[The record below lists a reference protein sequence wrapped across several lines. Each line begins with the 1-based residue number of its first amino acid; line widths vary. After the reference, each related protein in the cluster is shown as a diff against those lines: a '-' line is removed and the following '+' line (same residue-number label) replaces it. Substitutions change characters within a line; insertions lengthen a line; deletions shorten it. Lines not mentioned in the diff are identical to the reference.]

1 MDRTKRAYDQR
12 LGGRRRG
19 GRKGSGYSP
28 IRHGSCTAS
37 AGRGALRDAETK
49 APRHTSIKTK
59 ETEAKSTPDS
69 KENKTHGAEVP
80 RKGRR
85 QKQGKEF
92 SLQEKDFPSLLPG
105 VQAGTPSWPRV
116 QSTKVDASLGEISKI
131 SPGDKASVGKRLKK
145 VTATRPGASTPATE
159 DSKTEA
165 SGNKGRKAPVAKDLS
180 RKATKTSPGAS
191 TPATE
196 DSKIEASGDRGRK
209 APVAKDLSRKA
220 TKTLPGVSTP
230 ATASRHTTIRGDKTK
245 ETEAKS
251 TPDSK
256 ENKTHGAEVP
266 RKGRRQK
273 QGKEFSL
280 QEKDFPSLLPGVLAG
295 TPSWPRV
302 QSTKVDASLGEIS
315 KISPGDKAS
324 VGKRLKK
331 EVTATR
337 PGASTLATEDSKIE
351 ASGNKGRKAPVA
363 KDLSRKATKT
373 LPGVSTPATASRHT
387 TIRGDKTKETETK
400 STPDSKE
407 KKTHGAEVPR
417 KGRRQKQG
425 KEFSLQE
432 KDFPSLLPGVQAG
445 TPSWPRVQS
454 TKVDASLGDISKIS
468 PGDKASVG
476 KRLKKVTATRPGAS
490 TLATEDSKIEASGNK
505 GRKAPVAKD
514 LSRKATKTLPGV
526 STPATASRH
535 TTIRGDKTKETEA
548 KSTPDSKENKTHGAE
563 VPRKGRRQKQGK
575 EFSLQ
580 EKDFPSLLP
589 GVQAGTP
596 SWPRVQSTKVDASLG
611 DISKISPG
619 DKASVGK
626 RLKKVTATRPGAS
639 TLATEDSKIEASG
652 NKGRKAPVAKDLS
665 RKATKTLPGVSTPAT
680 ASRHTTI
687 RGDKTKETEAKST
700 PDSKENKTHGAEV
713 PRKGRRQKQ
722 GKEFSLQEKDFPSL
736 LPGVQAGTPSWP
748 RVQSTKVDASLGDIS
763 KISPGDK
770 ASVGKRL
777 KKVTETR
784 PGVST
789 PVTKASKS
797 KASGNKG
804 RKDSVA
810 KDLKRKAT
818 ENRSG
823 ASTPATRASGNKES
837 TESKDRATE
846 NKIPRSKAFKLNV
859 EDFPGLSKELTSEA
873 PKTKSPVPKPPIT
886 KSPVPKPPI
895 TKSSVP

>member
-1 MDRTKRAYDQR
+1 MAKDLSRKATKTLPGVYTPA
-12 LGGRRRG
+12 
-19 GRKGSGYSP
+19 
-28 IRHGSCTAS
+28 T
-37 AGRGALRDAETK
+37 ETK

-116 QSTKVDASLGEISKI
+116 QSTKVNASLGEISKI
-131 SPGDKASVGKRLKK
+131 SPG

-230 ATASRHTTIRGDKTK
+230 ATVMGDKTK

-280 QEKDFPSLLPGVLAG
+280 QEKDFPSLLPGVQAG

-302 QSTKVDASLGEIS
+302 QSTKVNASLGEIS

-363 KDLSRKATKT
+363 KDLK
-373 LPGVSTPATASRHT
+373 
-387 TIRGDKTKETETK
+387 
-400 STPDSKE
+400 
-407 KKTHGAEVPR
+407 
-417 KGRRQKQG
+417 
-425 KEFSLQE
+425 
-432 KDFPSLLPGVQAG
+432 
-445 TPSWPRVQS
+445 
-454 TKVDASLGDISKIS
+454 
-468 PGDKASVG
+468 
-476 KRLKKVTATRPGAS
+476 
-490 TLATEDSKIEASGNK
+490 
-505 GRKAPVAKD
+505 
-514 LSRKATKTLPGV
+514 RKATKTLPGV

-652 NKGRKAPVAKDLS
+652 NKGRKAPVAKDLK

-846 NKIPRSKAFKLNV
+846 NKIPRTPYNQ
-859 EDFPGLSKELTSEA
+859 ELCALA
-873 PKTKSPVPKPPIT
+873 PYNQEPCAQAPYNQEPCAQAPYNQELCALA
-886 KSPVPKPPI
+886 PYNQELCALAPYNQ
-895 TKSSVP
+895 